1 MRRPSDLLEPNN
13 LRLLFGVTDWARDA
27 VQAVRADA
35 GFVARAARALAP
47 VSLPEPELP
56 SGSPF
61 PAFRPLKV
69 PALAGKRIGLVA
81 SGGSGA
87 TASLCGVRR
96 AFEEAGLGVVALSA
110 CSGSML
116 FASLW
121 AAGLDAEQMARFWL
135 ELRQRDYLDPQWKNL
150 LRAPLRRFRGFGG
163 LLHGEAL
170 EQTYL
175 GRFGA
180 MKLGETKVPLSVVL
194 WNVDKNELLY
204 AGSKTTPDLVLARAV
219 RAAISIP
226 IFVEPVRMGA
236 HELGDGGVVDI
247 FPTAPLAAEEPLDLV
262 IGLNCY
268 LPEGFAGEDVSGW
281 MGESWSILRASGQLR
296 WAVYLELAREH
307 AKSLGERLVLL
318 HPVPYAEV
326 RGARFYDTFL
336 DRREWPRYMRLGH
349 AAARAALERLGGA
362 TAAA

>member
-13 LRLLFGVTDWARDA
+13 LRLVFGATDWARDLLS
-27 VQAVRADA
+27 AVRADA
-35 GFVARAARALAP
+35 GFVARAARALSPLA
-47 VSLPEPELP
+47 LPEPAP
-56 SGSPF
+56 PAGSVFGPLDPF
-61 PAFRPLKV
+61 DV
-69 PALAGKRIGLVA
+69 PKLRGKRIAVVA

-87 TASLCGVRR
+87 TAALCGVRR
-96 AFEEAGLGVVALSA
+96 AFEEAGLEAAALSA

-121 AAGLDAEQMARFWL
+121 AAGLDAEAMAKFWL
-135 ELRQRDYLDPQWKNL
+135 ELGTRDYLDPKWRDV

-175 GRFGA
+175 RRFGA
-180 MKLGETKVPLSVVL
+180 MKLRETRVPLSVVL
-194 WNVDKNELLY
+194 WNVDTNELRY
-204 AGSKTTPDLVLARAV
+204 VGTKATPDLVLARAV

-236 HELGDGGVVDI
+236 HEFGDGGVVDI
-247 FPTAPLAAEEPLDLV
+247 FPTRPLADEEPLDLV
-262 IGLNCY
+262 VGINSY
-268 LPEGFAGEDVSGW
+268 MPPDFAGEDVSGW
-281 MGESWSILRASGQLR
+281 MDETWSILRASSQLR
-296 WAVYLELAREH
+296 WSVYLELAREH
-307 AKSLGERLVLL
+307 ARALGDRLVLL

-349 AAARAALERLGGA
+349 AAAREALLRIGAA
-362 TAAA
+362 